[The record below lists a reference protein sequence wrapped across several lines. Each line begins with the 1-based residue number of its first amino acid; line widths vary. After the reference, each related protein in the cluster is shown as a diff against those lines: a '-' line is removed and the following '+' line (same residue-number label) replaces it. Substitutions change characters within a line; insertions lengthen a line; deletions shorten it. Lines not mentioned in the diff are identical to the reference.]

1 MSGFHEE
8 GPTRELTCLCRTDVS
23 SVRCESVEFPR
34 SLTCSRSSDCMFQNC
49 QYNMKRGMYHAGE
62 PTPTRSPDLMSNE
75 ISSSTRGESVKA
87 WSSYSLRALRRA
99 QRTIRIP
106 CAKLFNLQVSSS
118 RPVRRWLASLRGEW
132 FLVDEEEIPYPLGAI
147 KIELSVTSYRCRATH
162 LLASTSN
169 ILYSLW
175 NIACEDGLL
184 LAKGNTNL
192 TTKRRTREKTNI

>member
-1 MSGFHEE
+1 LSGFHEE
-8 GPTRELTCLCRTDVS
+8 GPTRGLTCLCRTDVS
-23 SVRCESVEFPR
+23 SVRREGVGFPK
-34 SLTCSRSSDCMFQNC
+34 SLTCSRSSDCMLQIC
-49 QYNMKRGMYHAGE
+49 QYNMQRGMYHADE

-106 CAKLFNLQVSSS
+106 RAKLFGLQVTGS

-132 FLVDEEEIPYPLGAI
+132 FLVDEEEILYPLGAI
-147 KIELSVTSYRCRATH
+147 KIELSVPSYRCRATH

-169 ILYSLW
+169 ILYILW
-175 NIACEDGLL
+175 NMACEDGLL

-192 TTKRRTREKTNI
+192 TTKRRSREKTNI